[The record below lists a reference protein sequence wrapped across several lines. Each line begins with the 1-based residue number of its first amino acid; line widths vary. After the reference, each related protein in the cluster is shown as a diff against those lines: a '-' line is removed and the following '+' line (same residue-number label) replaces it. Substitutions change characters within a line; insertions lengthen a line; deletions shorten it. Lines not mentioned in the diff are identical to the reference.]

1 MNNGEDGNKSRFL
14 KKSNIEL
21 LAPLTVWVIILCLIY
36 SCGWWLRGRD
46 NSFSVGKPAAK
57 TFFAQYSMNYRDE
70 AMALWLKEQ
79 WSRRVFGV
87 LLYEPEVAS
96 EIEEK
101 LENLENGYYKNILS
115 DRLVYLLDSLPEDK
129 REEIFKFISIAGRKL
144 LKAHPIS
151 ISEEDIWFELNVPN
165 LTPSEK
171 NVAYQ
176 VLLDVFKMAMELDTR
191 SAKAYKDYLEN
202 QIKPIEKSIKAGDVI
217 VWKGEIVTPERAEM
231 LLMQGYLP
239 GEFPW
244 RYLSFLALISALWG
258 IWIQW
263 YMKKK
268 EISQKLKD
276 KALVTVAMAL
286 GWITVAIT
294 VYFDGFGGGILAL
307 MLWMYLI
314 LEPQVAFHL
323 VLGGGVLG
331 ILASPAYS
339 LMDTILGLTAVGAC
353 ACGGYLLIPK
363 VQSRRRLYSSVFT
376 LGVLMILAVLS
387 AVWGFALPM
396 SLRGVL
402 VFVLSVGVSLI
413 IGVAVLP
420 FWERFFG
427 VLTPLKLLDL
437 THPSHALLKR
447 LQLEAPG
454 TYHHSLMVGTLAES
468 AAEKLGLNSLL
479 VKAGAYFHDIGKLR
493 RPHFF
498 VENQRPGENVH
509 DELTPSMSALVIVS
523 HVRDGVEL
531 ARDYQLPDRIKD
543 FIMEHH
549 GTTCLQYFYKKA
561 KMAGDYVSVAQFC
574 YPGPKPR
581 SAETAIVMLADSVEA
596 AVRAVWQEGKTMPDI
611 EGLIY
616 DVVETKIKES
626 QLDEAPFTLRDIH
639 IIRESFIES
648 LRHMYHSRKVASL
661 EPERDKTEEEKNGE
675 QESGN

>member
-1 MNNGEDGNKSRFL
+1 MNNGEDDKKNRFFE
-14 KKSNIEL
+14 KSNIEL
-21 LAPLTVWVIILCLIY
+21 LAALAVWVIILCLIY
-36 SCGWWLRGRD
+36 SSGWWLKERD
-46 NSFSVGKPAAK
+46 HSFSVGKPATK
-57 TFFAQYSMNYRDE
+57 TFFAQYGMNYRDE

-79 WSRRVFGV
+79 WSQRVFGV
-87 LLYEPEVAS
+87 LLYEPEVVS
-96 EIEEK
+96 KIEGK
-101 LENLENGYYKNILS
+101 LEHLENGYYKNILS
-115 DRLVYLLDSLPEDK
+115 DRLIYLLDSLPEDK
-129 REEIFKFISIAGRKL
+129 REEIFKFVSIAGKRL
-144 LKAHPIS
+144 LKTHPIS
-151 ISEEDIWFELNVPN
+151 ISEEDIWSELDVPN
-165 LTPSEK
+165 FTASEK

-176 VLLDVFKMAMELDTR
+176 VLLDVFKRAMRLDTR
-191 SAKAYKDYLEN
+191 STKAYKDYLKN
-202 QIKPIEKSIKAGDVI
+202 QIKPIEKSIKPGDVI

-239 GEFPW
+239 EEFPW
-244 RYLSFLALISALWG
+244 RYLSFLASISALWG
-258 IWIQW
+258 IWIRW

-268 EISQKLKD
+268 GISQQFKD
-276 KALVTVAMAL
+276 EALVTMAMAL
-286 GWITVAIT
+286 GWFLIAVTT
-294 VYFDGFGGGILAL
+294 YFDGVGGGALAL

-331 ILASPAYS
+331 VLASPAYS

-353 ACGGYLLIPK
+353 TCGGYLLVPK
-363 VQSRRRLYSSVFT
+363 VRSRRKLYSSVFT
-376 LGVLMILAVLS
+376 AAALVILAVLS
-387 AVWGFALPM
+387 AVFGFALPM
-396 SLRGVL
+396 NLRDVL
-402 VFVLSVGVSLI
+402 VFILSVVVSSI

-420 FWERFFG
+420 LWERVFG

-531 ARDYQLPDRIKD
+531 AKDYQLPDRIKD
-543 FIMEHH
+543 FIVEHH

-574 YPGPKPR
+574 YPGPKPK

-596 AVRAVWQEGKTMPDI
+596 AVRSVWQEERTMPDI
-611 EGLIY
+611 EGLVY
-616 DVVETKIKES
+616 DVVETKIKDS
-626 QLDEAPFTLRDIH
+626 QLDEAPLTLRDVH

-648 LRHMYHSRKVASL
+648 LRHMYHSRKIASL
-661 EPERDKTEEEKNGE
+661 EPENNKTEGDQSGDE
-675 QESGN
+675 ESGN